1 MTSDKPLVP
10 SLNPIEFCD
19 IDIYNRIMRPR
30 FDVFM
35 KLDENR
41 VRFIGTANTLE
52 EAESLATQNSSYENP
67 CFVLHSAFGVSSGV
81 VLPQAENLK
90 SDSLTAV

>member
-1 MTSDKPLVP
+1 
-10 SLNPIEFCD
+10 
-19 IDIYNRIMRPR
+19 MRPR

-35 KLDENR
+35 KLDNNR
-41 VRFIGTANTLE
+41 VRFIGTTDTLE
-52 EAESLATQNSSYENP
+52 EAEVLVTQQSSFENP

-81 VLPQAENLK
+81 VLLQAESLK

>member
-1 MTSDKPLVP
+1 MI
-10 SLNPIEFCD
+10 NC
-19 IDIYNRIMRPR
+19 IMRPR

-35 KLDENR
+35 KLDNNR
-41 VRFIGTANTLE
+41 VRFVGTTDTLE
-52 EAESLATQNSSYENP
+52 EAEALATQKSSCENP

-81 VLPQAENLK
+81 ALFRAESIK

>member
-1 MTSDKPLVP
+1 MG
-10 SLNPIEFCD
+10 
-19 IDIYNRIMRPR
+19 PR

-35 KLDENR
+35 KLDNNR
-41 VRFIGTANTLE
+41 VRFIGTTDTLE
-52 EAESLATQNSSYENP
+52 EAEALATQKSSCQNA

-81 VLPQAENLK
+81 VLLQAESLK